1 MDGIGWRLGSDLVD
15 VGVEL
20 DAPGVG
26 LRAGKLVEVGREDVR
41 LQAERFRVRNWSGF
55 RDSKGHRGLREEILR
70 AVRHRGDFG
79 AANEAVP
86 VLSEPSFPVQTRGVE
101 ALVDRDELTMDWIA
115 PEKLPGAGRALED
128 HVIVEI
134 R

>member
-1 MDGIGWRLGSDLVD
+1 MDGIGRRLGSDLVD

-26 LRAGKLVEVGREDVR
+26 LRAGELVEVGREDVR
-41 LQAERFRVRNWSGF
+41 LPAERVRVRNWSGF
-55 RDSKGHRGLREEILR
+55 RDSKGRRGLWEEILG

-86 VLSEPSFPVQTRGVE
+86 VLSEPSLPAQTRGVE
-101 ALVDRDELTMDWIA
+101 ALIDGDELAMDRIA
-115 PEKLPGAGRALED
+115 PEKLPSAGRALED
-128 HVIVEI
+128 HVIMEI